1 MRKLKL
7 DLADL
12 AVDSFDIPDRDRVR
26 GTLYARSGH
35 DVGTDATVCW
45 GLTCPACGD
54 TAYVFCTQGCGGDPG
69 GGGGSADTTC
79 QNSGADTC
87 DTCPSAIP
95 PCTGHADG
103 C

>member
-7 DLADL
+7 NLGDLE
-12 AVDSFDIPDRDRVR
+12 VDSFDIPNGTRRR
-26 GTLYARSGH
+26 GTLFARSGH
-35 DVGTDATVCW
+35 DSGTEATVCW

-54 TAYVFCTQGCGGDPG
+54 TAYVFCTAQDCGTGG

-79 QNSGADTC
+79 QNTVDVTC
-87 DTCPSAIP
+87 VDCPSADGY
-95 PCTGHADG
+95 CTGHADG